1 MKNFKIGKELTSI
14 LLNDDTVSADVG
26 NKVFPLVAN
35 AGTTFPFIV
44 YRRSSYRP
52 NNNKDYE
59 DEIVSVELAILSEKY
74 EQSVNIANHVADAL
88 NGKQT
93 DLIETIKITNIF
105 EDYQEDTYIQKL
117 NIDIYINN

>member
-14 LLNDDTVSADVG
+14 LLNDATVSADVG

-35 AGTTFPFIV
+35 AGTTFPFVV

>member
-14 LLNDDTVSADVG
+14 LLNDDIVSADVG